1 MTAFQTKKLKMETLG
16 EYLKETRES
25 LRFTKEQIYRLT
37 QIPIIFI
44 EALERS
50 DHSALPADVY
60 VKGFLKS
67 LGAVYK
73 IDAEVLLEQYSQ
85 EKGLEKSIRGVGEQH
100 RRYAMPRLA
109 ITPKTISFFLVSVV
123 ILLTGG
129 YLLWQVRS
137 VSRAPFLEVASPVSD
152 VSIESRSILL
162 RGSTEIGAR
171 VFVNEQEVL
180 VEENGDFSEVINLVQ
195 GTNNILIRAENK
207 FQNFTE
213 VNRIILVT
221 ESATSTVGDPV
232 LASKI
237 IVAVTIGPEDV
248 LLNIVVDGEEKINE
262 IVLAGEK
269 LIFNAEEELIL
280 SSENAGSTRV
290 IYNGQDLG
298 ILGKSGEAINGVRF
312 TP

>member
-44 EALERS
+44 GALERS

>member
-1 MTAFQTKKLKMETLG
+1 MIAFHTKKLKMETLG

-37 QIPIIFI
+37 QIPIIYI
-44 EALERS
+44 EAMERS
-50 DHSALPADVY
+50 DYGKLPADVY

-73 IDAEVLLEQYSQ
+73 VDAEVLLEQFSQ
-85 EKGLEKSIRGVGEQH
+85 EKGLEKSIRGGGEKPSK
-100 RRYAMPRLA
+100 YAMPRLT
-109 ITPKTISFFLVSVV
+109 ITPKTITFFLVTII

-137 VSRAPFLEVASPVSD
+137 VSRAPFLQVVSPVSD
-152 VSIESRSILL
+152 TSIDSRSILL

-180 VEENGDFSEVINLVQ
+180 VEENGEFSEVINLVQ
-195 GTNNILIRAENK
+195 GTNNLLIRSENK

-213 VNRIILVT
+213 INRVVLVT
-221 ESATSTVGDPV
+221 ESATTTVADPV
-232 LASKI
+232 LGSKI
-237 IVAVTIGPEDV
+237 ILTVTIGPEDV
-248 LLNIVVDGEEKINE
+248 LLSIMADGQQQINE

-269 LIFNAEEELIL
+269 LIFTAEEELIL

-298 ILGKSGEAINGVRF
+298 ILGKSQEAISGVRF